1 MIKEVA
7 RTVIRMQVALLSSG
21 TLSRWLLRHLQADE
35 VFSLNY
41 VPQSIPTYLLT
52 WGFGVK
58 DNPKGN
64 EESGSPVHKVCHFL
78 ENEQQLYSGTI
89 VYSVTKESYLV
100 FQSENVDEN
109 VVFASVKVEGF
120 FQPTLG
126 ETSADAEHAIT
137 YAILIPAIKQT
148 GISL

>member
-21 TLSRWLLRHLQADE
+21 TLSGRLLRHLEADE

-41 VPQSIPTYLLT
+41 ILQSIPIYLLT
-52 WGFGVK
+52 WGFRVK

-64 EESGSPVHKVCHFL
+64 EEFGSPVHKVCHFL
-78 ENEQQLYSGTI
+78 ENEQQLYSGNI
-89 VYSVTKESYLV
+89 VYSATKENYLV
-100 FQSENVDEN
+100 FLSENVVLVRFTD
-109 VVFASVKVEGF
+109 VKGDDFF
-120 FQPTLG
+120 FQLTLG

-137 YAILIPAIKQT
+137 YATLIPAIKQT